1 MTTSA
6 PPPGESSSP
15 TEETSPP
22 EPAPRGWTDVRFRWW
37 NLLLLVPLVTILPFL
52 FNQENP
58 TLGGMPF
65 FYWFQLAII
74 PVGVLCTIAVHRLT
88 RHVGEEGER

>member
-15 TEETSPP
+15 TEETSRPS
-22 EPAPRGWTDVRFRWW
+22 RGWTDVRFRWW

-52 FNQENP
+52 FNQESP
-58 TLGGMPF
+58 TLFGLPF

-74 PVGVLCTIAVHRLT
+74 PVGVVCTVAVHRMT
-88 RHVGEEGER
+88 RHADEEGDR